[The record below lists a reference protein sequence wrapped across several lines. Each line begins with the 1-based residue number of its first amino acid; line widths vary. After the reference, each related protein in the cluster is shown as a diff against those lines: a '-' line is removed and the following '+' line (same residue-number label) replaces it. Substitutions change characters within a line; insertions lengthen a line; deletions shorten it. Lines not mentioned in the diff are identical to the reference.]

1 MGGDSVRMIF
11 VVFSIKQDG
20 KRCAIADTIRTGEN
34 LKSYINRYKC
44 DVCHLCESR
53 KEAETIAYTWNEAY
67 RANGTNL
74 Y

>member
-1 MGGDSVRMIF
+1 MKKIY
-11 VVFSIKQDG
+11 VVFSVAQNG
-20 KRCAIADTIRTGEN
+20 KHYAFADAIRTGEN
-34 LKSYINRYKC
+34 LKSFIDRYKC